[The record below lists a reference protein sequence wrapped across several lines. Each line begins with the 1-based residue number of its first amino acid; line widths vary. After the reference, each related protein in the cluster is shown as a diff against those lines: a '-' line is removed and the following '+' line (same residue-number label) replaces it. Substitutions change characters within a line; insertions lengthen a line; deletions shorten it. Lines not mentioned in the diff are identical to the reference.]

1 MNRRDFLVELGT
13 EELPPKAL
21 SKLSAA
27 FTKGVVDGLKDAGLE
42 HLAVHSYAAPRRLAI
57 VVEALQEAQADKQIE
72 RRGPA
77 VQAAYD
83 DEGLPTKALQGF
95 ARSCGV
101 EVEQLETLETA
112 KGSWLVYRAEE
123 RGQSAQALIPAIVQQ
138 SLDKLPIPKR
148 MRWGDL
154 AAEFVRPV
162 HWLVLLFGEEVIEA
176 EMLAV
181 QSGRESRGHRFH
193 HPEKITINQ
202 PSEYAPL
209 LQTEGR
215 VVASFSDRREAVRGQ
230 VQEAAIK
237 LGGKAIIDAALLDEV
252 TGMVEWPVAVAGSF
266 EAEFLDVPAEA
277 LISAMKGHQKYFHMV
292 DGNGKLMPN
301 FITVSNIDSKDI
313 SAVRAGNERV
323 IRPRLSD
330 AEFFWNQDRKH
341 KLDDNREALK
351 NVVFQKDL
359 GTVFDKSERIAALA
373 GFIAEQ
379 LGADKADG
387 FRAGQLAKC
396 DLMSEMVGEFPE
408 LQGIMGAYYANNDA
422 ESAAVA
428 AAMDEQYMPRFA
440 GDELPQGAVGQA
452 VAIADKIDTMVG
464 IFDIGQ
470 PPTGSKDPFA
480 LRRAAL
486 GIVRIIIE
494 TGLDLDLKSI
504 LGQAENCYQ
513 NVGSKQRELHPE
525 TLEKVFSFMIE
536 RLRVYYT
543 DAGISVDVFEAVSVV
558 RPTQP
563 YDFDQR
569 VRAVNAFRQLAGAE
583 ALAAANKRAANI
595 LRQAIEAGVTIAA
608 AVETPLL
615 QEAAEKALA
624 ERIASVSEAVKPALE
639 KFDYSSAL
647 QEMAELRETVDAF
660 FDEVMVMVDDEQ
672 IKLNR
677 LALLNSLHHLFLQV
691 ADVSQL
697 QS

>member
-27 FTKGVVDGLKDAGLE
+27 FTKGVVEGLKAVGLE
-42 HLAVHSYAAPRRLAI
+42 HLAVHSYAAPRRLA
-57 VVEALQEAQADKQIE
+57 VMVEALQEAQADKQIE

-77 VQAAYD
+77 TQAAYD

-101 EVEQLETLETA
+101 EVEQLETLETD

-123 RGQSAQALIPAIVQQ
+123 KGKPAQELIPTIVQQ

-154 AAEFVRPV
+154 DAEFVRPV
-162 HWLVLLFGEEVIEA
+162 HWLVLLFGDEVIEA

-181 QSGRESRGHRFH
+181 QSGRETRGHRFH

-202 PSEYAPL
+202 PSEYAPM
-209 LQTEGR
+209 LQTEGY

-230 VQEAAIK
+230 VQEAATK
-237 LGGKAIIDAALLDEV
+237 LGGTAVIDEALLDEV

-266 EAEFLDVPAEA
+266 EDRFLDVPAEA
-277 LISAMKGHQKYFHMV
+277 LISAMKGHQKYFHV
-292 DGNGKLMPN
+292 IDANDKLMPN

-313 SAVRAGNERV
+313 SAVSAGNERV

-341 KLDDNREALK
+341 TLEDNRAALK
-351 NVVFQKDL
+351 NVVFQKQL

-387 FRAGQLAKC
+387 IRAGQLAKC

-408 LQGIMGAYYANNDA
+408 LQGIMGSYYAKIDG
-422 ESAAVA
+422 ETAAVA

-452 VAIADKIDTMVG
+452 VAIADKIDTLVG
-464 IFDIGQ
+464 IFGIGQ

-480 LRRAAL
+480 LRRQAL
-486 GIVRIIIE
+486 GVLRSIIE
-494 TGLDLDLKSI
+494 QGLELDLTALIDASI
-504 LGQAENCYQ
+504 AQHQQ
-513 NVGSKQRELHPE
+513 NGNGFDA
-525 TLEKVFSFMIE
+525 TLEEQVFSFMME

-558 RPTQP
+558 RPTRP

-569 VRAVNAFRQLAGAE
+569 VRAVNAFRQLEGAE
-583 ALAAANKRAANI
+583 SLAAANKRAANI
-595 LRQAIEAGVTIAA
+595 LRQAIEGGLTIAVTVDA
-608 AVETPLL
+608 SLL

-639 KFDYSSAL
+639 KLDYTSAL
-647 QEMAELRETVDAF
+647 QQMAALREPVDTF
-660 FDEVMVMVDDEQ
+660 FDDVMVMADDEQ
-672 IKLNR
+672 VKLNR
-677 LALLNSLHHLFLQV
+677 LALLNSLHHLFMQV

-697 QS
+697 QG